1 MSSSNYSAEREK
13 EKKEKKVRDS
23 KFNVLGIIVLIII
36 IIIIVACVIE
46 FILSKN
52 LNNPSNKIDYISGDI
67 YTGTSTFLTGIL
79 ATIGICFTLYFNQK
93 IKDKELYEAQKLKNQ
108 ELLNELDQKSEWR
121 KELMNIAAK
130 PVMQLEDVYRILAS
144 LRFLPKSKDEIEG
157 EESEK
162 KEKQESTNEH
172 QDEQEST
179 NEHQEAQNEE
189 QSNEEGKKVQKGT
202 GNRKNGSDQKEFD
215 VISNYIYKKL
225 NMILNKILL
234 GSITK
239 KTYTKNFLKIP
250 LSIKNSEEIRLYT
263 KFLLKHHWEYNQGE
277 KDKKKFKKKEL
288 EEFKKVMEEIHRLN
302 QEDNIKKDYYKTDK
316 IYTGDLEAYAKK
328 LKTNS
333 EDK

>member
-23 KFNVLGIIVLIII
+23 KFNVLGVIVLII

>member
-1 MSSSNYSAEREK
+1 M
-13 EKKEKKVRDS
+13 
-23 KFNVLGIIVLIII
+23 II

>member
-23 KFNVLGIIVLIII
+23 KFNVLGIIVL

>member
-1 MSSSNYSAEREK
+1 M
-13 EKKEKKVRDS
+13 
-23 KFNVLGIIVLIII
+23 
-36 IIIIVACVIE
+36 
-46 FILSKN
+46 
-52 LNNPSNKIDYISGDI
+52 
-67 YTGTSTFLTGIL
+67 
-79 ATIGICFTLYFNQK
+79 
-93 IKDKELYEAQKLKNQ
+93 
-108 ELLNELDQKSEWR
+108 LNELDQKSEWR

>member
-23 KFNVLGIIVLIII
+23 KFNVLGIIVLII